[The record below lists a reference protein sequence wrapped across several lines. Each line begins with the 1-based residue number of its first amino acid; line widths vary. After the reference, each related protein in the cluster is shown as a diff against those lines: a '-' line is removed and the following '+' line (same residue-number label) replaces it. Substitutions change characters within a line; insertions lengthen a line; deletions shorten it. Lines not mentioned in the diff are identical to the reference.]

1 MASLSGKD
9 RSALRGTG
17 MTFYGELIDNTHLDR
32 EALLSLPI
40 IRASASGKISLDTYA
55 AFLAEAYH
63 HVKHTLPLLMA
74 CGARLPERLE
84 WLRVGM
90 AEYVGEEIGHHEWI
104 LNDISA
110 CGGNAEAV
118 RCGSPSH
125 ETELMVAY
133 AYDTIARRNPVGF
146 LGMVLV
152 LEGTSVQIA
161 STAAGAIKTSL
172 RLPDAAFS
180 YLTSHGALDVG
191 HTAFYESLV
200 NRLTELDDKAAVI
213 HCAKVCYRLY
223 ADIFRYL
230 QRRSDGIEG

>member
-1 MASLSGKD
+1 MGRNMAFYDEL
-9 RSALRGTG
+9 TG
-17 MTFYGELIDNTHLDR
+17 ETRAER
-32 EALLSLPI
+32 EELLSLPV
-40 IRASASGKISLDTYA
+40 IRAGASGNISLQIYI
-55 AFLAEAYH
+55 AFLTEAYH

-74 CGARLPERLE
+74 CGAKLPERLE

-90 AEYVGEEIGHHEWI
+90 AEYVGEEVGHHEWI

-110 CGGNAEAV
+110 CGGDAQAV
-118 RCGSPSH
+118 RRGSSSF

-161 STAAGAIKTSL
+161 SQAAGAIKASL
-172 RLPDAAFS
+172 KLPDAAFS

-200 NRLTELDDKAAVI
+200 NRLDDPDDRAAVI
-213 HCAKVCYRLY
+213 HCAKAFYRLY
-223 ADIFRYL
+223 ANIFRYL